1 MFRTLYSQHRREAMP
16 ARRARRGVAVSA
28 LLLCAM
34 SSTTALSQHQHAH
47 EHHPTPPPAARD
59 VNKPEMPAKGSP
71 GVVAVGP
78 ARVEIP
84 NVKVSDQRGREVRL
98 YSDLIR
104 GRVVVISFFFTSC
117 TLVCPMQGRAL
128 AKLQAQL
135 GPRVGKDV
143 FLISVSKDPQTDT
156 PARLKRWGEEF
167 GVGQGW
173 TLVTGAEGVMK
184 KLVWD
189 FTGEPLGP
197 QLHSPVVLI
206 GNDRT
211 GTWVE
216 AEGLSP
222 AEELIDIIDS
232 ISDPAVASG
241 VGRPLKVEPEAELNL
256 PRAVGRGRTP
266 EARLRRHA
274 RPDRVVR

>member
-1 MFRTLYSQHRREAMP
+1 
-16 ARRARRGVAVSA
+16 
-28 LLLCAM
+28 M
-34 SSTTALSQHQHAH
+34 SSTTALSQHQHTH
-47 EHHPTPPPAARD
+47 EHHAAPPPEARA
-59 VNKPEMPAKGSP
+59 VYKTEAPAKGGP

-78 ARVEIP
+78 ARFKIP
-84 NVKVSDQRGREVRL
+84 DVKVSDQRGREARF

-135 GPRVGKDV
+135 GARLGKDV

-156 PARLKRWGEEF
+156 TARLKRWGADF
-167 GVGQGW
+167 GVAQGW

-184 KLVWD
+184 KLIWD
-189 FTGEPLGP
+189 FIGEPLGP
-197 QLHSPVVLI
+197 QLHTPFLLI

-211 GTWVE
+211 GVWVE

-222 AEELIDIIDS
+222 AEELVNIIDG
-232 ISDPAVASG
+232 ISDPAAAQPAG
-241 VGRPLKVEPEAELNL
+241 A
-256 PRAVGRGRTP
+256 PRAPRS
-266 EARLRRHA
+266 RHA
-274 RPDRVVR
+274 SR